1 MGGEPEVVQR
11 EAQLT
16 HHLQQSDGAMRIN
29 TQNRAAYSDPIPIFV
44 RIITKLQYYS
54 IRVRIDMALLDL
66 DPKPVA
72 IKTTIFEFL
81 HRPTD
86 TQICFYTSVIMFFRI

>member
-29 TQNRAAYSDPIPIFV
+29 TQNRTANSDLILLSL
-44 RIITKLQYYS
+44 RIIAVLQYS
-54 IRVRIDMALLDL
+54 GSALIWLSWIWIQ
-66 DPKPVA
+66 
-72 IKTTIFEFL
+72 IK
-81 HRPTD
+81 
-86 TQICFYTSVIMFFRI
+86 